1 MSENLPLTIFNGVN
15 STQTGTQTGAVNL
28 GSIDSKLTLEGKTGI
43 NLIGGLKIQYNN
55 INSGVSQFE
64 LLDSHHLAEISNP
77 LTTSI
82 MLPDANGREGKLFII
97 SKNYIG
103 GSLIINTQPADKID
117 GDDTFELNILSER
130 ISLISSGDN
139 KWLII

>member
-1 MSENLPLTIFNGVN
+1 MSENLPLTIINGVN

-28 GSIDSKLTLEGKTGI
+28 GSIDSELTLEGKNGI

-103 GSLIINTQPADKID
+103 GALIINTQPADKID